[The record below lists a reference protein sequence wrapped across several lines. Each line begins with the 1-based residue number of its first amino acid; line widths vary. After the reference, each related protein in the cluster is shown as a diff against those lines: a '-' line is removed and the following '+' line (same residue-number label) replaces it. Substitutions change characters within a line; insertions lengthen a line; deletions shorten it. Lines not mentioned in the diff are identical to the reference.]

1 MRPLLGSL
9 ELQQVE
15 RLTVDEDLVL
25 AHHQVAALEGDFLQ
39 ELGRRSSRLT
49 LGGVATGS
57 EAGRHL
63 EDLRD
68 SFRAIEPVEFT
79 ADIASATRI
88 DQVLIEEM
96 TVREL
101 AGKPERFEYALTL
114 RQYSPPPPE
123 EAEEPP
129 PLPPPEPPPVDTASL
144 VVVVV
149 VEGDPDFDYGR
160 VQLSAEGVA
169 GDAAS

>member
-1 MRPLLGSL
+1 MRPVLGSL

-15 RLTVDEDLVL
+15 RLTIDEDLVL
-25 AHHQVAALEGDFLQ
+25 AHHQVVALEGDFLQ

-49 LGGVATGS
+49 LGGVTTG
-57 EAGRHL
+57 AGAGEHL
-63 EDLRD
+63 EDLRVA
-68 SFRAIEPVEFT
+68 FRTVEPVDFT
-79 ADIASATRI
+79 ADISTATRI

-114 RQYSPPPPE
+114 RQYTPPPPE
-123 EAEEPP
+123 ETEEPP
-129 PLPPPEPPPVDTASL
+129 PPPPPPPPPVETATL

-149 VEGDPDFDYGR
+149 VEGDPDFDYGK
-160 VQLSAEGVA
+160 VQLVADGVA
-169 GDAAS
+169 GDAAA

>member
-1 MRPLLGSL
+1 MRPILGSL

-49 LGGVATGS
+49 LGGVATGA
-57 EAGRHL
+57 EAADHL

-68 SFRAIEPVEFT
+68 AFRSVDPVDFT
-79 ADIASATRI
+79 ADIATATRI
-88 DQVLIEEM
+88 GRVLIEEM
-96 TVREL
+96 AVREL

-114 RQYSPPPPE
+114 RQYTPPPPE
-123 EAEEPP
+123 ETEEPP
-129 PLPPPEPPPVDTASL
+129 PPPPPPPPPVETATL

-149 VEGDPDFDYGR
+149 VEGDPDFDYGK
-160 VQLSAEGVA
+160 VQLVAEGVA